1 MVSLHPGWVRTDM
14 GGSDAAVSIEDSATG
29 VVSVIEEQS
38 GKHKHR
44 FLDYTGK
51 EVPW

>member
-1 MVSLHPGWVRTDM
+1 M
-14 GGSDAAVSIEDSATG
+14 GGSNAAVSVEDSAAG

-38 GKHKHR
+38 GKHRHR